1 MRAPAVLAP
10 VEAPLAGA
18 RRVQPVEA
26 LLVRPV
32 EGLAARQVGVRQV
45 GVRQVGA
52 RQVGARRERKPE
64 RAALV
69 QRARAALS
77 AWEPQEG
84 SVAQAARYAHSQGAE
99 GEGG

>member
-10 VEAPLAGA
+10 VEAHLAGA

-26 LLVRPV
+26 LRVRPV
-32 EGLAARQVGVRQV
+32 EGRAVRQV
-45 GVRQVGA
+45 GVRRVGA
-52 RQVGARRERKPE
+52 LRVRPVGARRERKPE